1 VAFDINI
8 PTFLPVYVKSRHTD
22 LERIAQAG
30 VLDDHVLFSSGW
42 EWGYWLTDA
51 TTLRMNYSRPAKW
64 EDAVGEVLGG
74 WGALGAQATD
84 LIRRMGEAQ
93 HRALIIERLAAYVAS
108 RDQIIDAGDRLGI
121 FSQPDRPEFSELAVA
136 SAATRDDFR
145 VRVLEKLKVH
155 ADELTAL
162 ALESSALPSN
172 DPVMAE
178 LADGVQVTAARV
190 RYIHALYAA
199 TLSFAETGGDGG
211 WLAQADAH
219 LATGKSIVARRRRA
233 MWDPDPRPITA
244 NNANPT
250 FYQYGYLREA
260 FSLCFWE
267 REGAQAKNVV
277 LQAGLSVP
285 GCVL

>member
-1 VAFDINI
+1 LQNLA
-8 PTFLPVYVKSRHTD
+8 
-22 LERIAQAG
+22 AAG

-51 TTLRMNYSRPAKW
+51 TTLRMNYARPAKW
-64 EDAVGEVLGG
+64 EDAVSDVFGA
-74 WGALGAQATD
+74 WGAVGVQAAD
-84 LIRRMGEAQ
+84 LIHRLGEAQ
-93 HRALIIERLAAYVAS
+93 HRALLVERLAAYVAS

-136 SAATRDDFR
+136 TPQAREDFR
-145 VRVLEKLKVH
+145 VKVVAKLKVH
-155 ADELTAL
+155 ADELTAM
-162 ALESSALPSN
+162 AAEAESLPSE

-178 LADGVQVTAARV
+178 LKDGVQVTAARV

-199 TLSFAETGGDGG
+199 TLAFAEGGSDGG
-211 WLAQADAH
+211 FLAQADAA
-219 LATGKSIVARRRRA
+219 LANGKSIVSRRRRA
-233 MWDPDPRPITA
+233 LWDPDPRPITA

-267 REGAQAKNVV
+267 REGAQAKNVI